1 VGLGADSAAVTA
13 IELSVVVP
21 CYNEAGNLRELVD
34 RLLGVFVKRKVT
46 GEIVLVN
53 DGSRDDTGAVIDG
66 LARDHR
72 EVVPVHHPV
81 NRGLAAG
88 WDSGVAKASGTYVCL
103 IDADLQYQPED
114 VARLHRELLHTRVD
128 MVQGYRSSIGRQR
141 DSRYHLSKGLNG
153 MLNTLFGMRLRDN
166 KSGFVIARRDTL
178 VDILH
183 RRYRYS
189 YFQTFIAVSA
199 HAKGYSIREIETVFE
214 TRLVGQSFIPSFPL
228 KLIVKALLDLATG
241 FVEFRLAPK
250 RESFVAQFLSRQ
262 APSRADPE
270 LSFTRRLRRAVYF
283 RTMPLHAWLLT
294 RRAELYY
301 RELKRSQWLSLDQM
315 RLLQEEKLRR
325 LVSHAYHHVG
335 FYRERMQSLGLGP
348 DDIRTLD
355 DLRKL
360 PMLSKA
366 DVRENLHFDL
376 LSDNHDKGLIL
387 RIATSGS
394 TGEPFVCY
402 ADQHQLEIRLASTLR
417 SMEWTGWQFGDRQ
430 ARLWHQTLGMSRS
443 QVVRE
448 RLDAWLLRR
457 LFVPAFEMSE
467 GAMASFLSRLG
478 AFDPVLIDGYAESFN
493 YLASHLGSTKGRLGL
508 RPRGIISSAQALP
521 DESRRVIEEAFG
533 ARVFDKYGSREFS
546 GIAYECDAHAG
557 HHVMAESYIVE
568 ILKDDRPALPGE
580 VGEVVITDLNNLCL
594 PFIRYRVGDLAEAMD
609 ATAPCACGRGLPRIG
624 RIEGRVQSLII
635 GAQGRVMPGAF
646 FLHVLKDYDYLVRQ
660 FQVIQ
665 EERGAIILKVVKGS
679 RFAQDLF
686 EREILSVF
694 RQYLGEETK
703 IDVQFVDLI
712 PLVRTGK
719 RQAVVSKLS
728 LDFQKLDY
736 PDRRES

>member
-1 VGLGADSAAVTA
+1 MSPV
-13 IELSVVVP
+13 ELSVVVP
-21 CYNEAGNLRELVD
+21 CYNEAGNLPELVS
-34 RLLGVFVKRKVT
+34 RLRSVFEKRRVK

-53 DGSRDDTGAVIDG
+53 DGSRDDTGGVMDA
-66 LARDHR
+66 LAKAHA
-72 EVVPVHHPV
+72 EVVPVHHRT

-88 WDSGVAKASGTYVCL
+88 WDSGVAKATGTYVCL

-141 DSRYHLSKGLNG
+141 DSRYRLSKGLNAL
-153 MLNTLFGMRLRDN
+153 LNTMFGMRLRDN
-166 KSGFVIARRDTL
+166 KSGFVIARRETL
-178 VDILH
+178 ADILRH
-183 RRYRYS
+183 RYKYA
-189 YFQTFIAVSA
+189 YFQTFIAVAA

-228 KLIVKALLDLATG
+228 GLIMRVFADLAKG
-241 FVEFRLAPK
+241 LVEFRLAPK
-250 RESFVAQFLSRQ
+250 QESLVADFLTRN
-262 APSRADPE
+262 PPTRADRA
-270 LSFTRRLRRAVYF
+270 LSWTRRLRRAVYF

-294 RRAELYY
+294 RRTELYY
-301 RELKRSQWLSLDQM
+301 KELKQSQWLSLGQM

-325 LVSHAYHHVG
+325 LISHAYHHVG
-335 FYRERMQSLGLGP
+335 YYRERMDALGLGP
-348 DDIRTLD
+348 DDIKTLD
-355 DLRKL
+355 DLGKL
-360 PMLSKA
+360 PLLGKA

-376 LSDNHDKGLIL
+376 LSDNHDNDRIL

-430 ARLWHQTLGMSRS
+430 ARLWHQTLGMSPS
-443 QVVRE
+443 QVARE
-448 RLDAWLLRR
+448 RFDAWLLRR

-467 GAMASFLSRLG
+467 GAMASFLGRL
-478 AFDPVLIDGYAESFN
+478 ASFDPVLIDGYAESFN
-493 YLASHLGSTKGRLGL
+493 YLAGHLGAAKSRPDL

-521 DESRRVIEEAFG
+521 EESRKIIEAAFG

-546 GIAYECDAHAG
+546 GIAYECEAHEG
-557 HHVMAESYIVE
+557 HHVMAESYVVE
-568 ILKDDRPALPGE
+568 ILKDGRQALPGE

-609 ATAPCACGRGLPRIG
+609 GTEPCPCGRGLPRVG
-624 RIEGRVQSLII
+624 RIEGRVQSLVI
-635 GAQGRVMPGAF
+635 GAHGKVMPGTF
-646 FLHVLKDYDYLVRQ
+646 FSHLFKDYDHLVRQ
-660 FQVIQ
+660 YQVVQ
-665 EERGAIILKVVKGS
+665 EERGAITLKVVKGS
-679 RFAQDLF
+679 RFTPELF
-686 EREILSVF
+686 EREILTVL
-694 RQYLGEETK
+694 RRYLGEETR

-719 RQAVVSKLS
+719 RQAVISKLS
-728 LDFQKLDY
+728 LDFQKLEY
-736 PDRRES
+736 PEGGDV

>member
-1 VGLGADSAAVTA
+1 MSPV
-13 IELSVVVP
+13 ELSVVVP
-21 CYNEAGNLRELVD
+21 CYNEAGNLSELVA
-34 RLLGVFVKRKVT
+34 RLRSVFAKRKVR

-53 DGSRDDTGAVIDG
+53 DGSLDDTGKVIDA
-66 LARDHR
+66 LAGVHA
-72 EVVPVHHPV
+72 EVVPVHHEK

-88 WDSGVAKASGTYVCL
+88 WDSGVAKASGVYVCL

-128 MVQGYRSSIGRQR
+128 LVQGYRSSIGRQR
-141 DSRYHLSKGLNG
+141 DSRYHLSKGLNTL
-153 MLNTLFGMRLRDN
+153 LNTLFGMRLRDN
-166 KSGFVIARRDTL
+166 KSGFVIARRETL
-178 VDILH
+178 ADIL
-183 RRYRYS
+183 RRRMRYA

-199 HAKGYSIREIETVFE
+199 HAKGYSIREIEAVFE

-228 KLIVKALLDLATG
+228 RLILRVFADLAKG

-250 RESFVAQFLSRQ
+250 QESVVADFLTRH
-262 APSRADPE
+262 PPTRRDEE
-270 LSFTRRLRRAVYF
+270 LSWSRRARRALYF

-301 RELKRSQWLSLDQM
+301 AELQKSQWLTLAEM

-325 LVSHAYHHVG
+325 LVRHAYHHVG
-335 FYRERMQSLGLGP
+335 YYRERMDALGLKP
-348 DDIRTLD
+348 EDIETLD
-355 DLRKL
+355 DLAKL
-360 PMLSKA
+360 PLLSKA
-366 DVRENLHFDL
+366 EVRENLHFDL
-376 LSDNHDKGLIL
+376 LSDNHDNDKIL

-417 SMEWTGWQFGDRQ
+417 AMEWTGWRFGDRQ
-430 ARLWHQTLGMSRS
+430 ARLWHQTLGMSPS
-443 QVVRE
+443 QVARE

-467 GAMASFLSRLG
+467 GAMAAFLGRLTSFH
-478 AFDPVLIDGYAESFN
+478 PVLIDGYAESFN
-493 YLASHLGSTKGRLGL
+493 YLASHLGSAKSRPSL

-521 DESRRVIEEAFG
+521 DESRRIIEDAFG

-546 GIAYECDAHAG
+546 GIAYECDAHNG
-557 HHVMAESYIVE
+557 HHIMAESYIVE
-568 ILKDDRPALPGE
+568 ILKDGGKARPGE

-609 ATAPCACGRGLPRIG
+609 EAKACACGRGLPRMG
-624 RIEGRVQSLII
+624 RIEGRVQSLVI
-635 GAQGRVMPGAF
+635 GAKGRVLPGTF
-646 FLHVLKDYDYLVRQ
+646 FSHLFKDYDYLVRQ
-660 FQVIQ
+660 YQVVQ
-665 EERGAIILKVVKGS
+665 EEREAIILKIVKGS
-679 RFAQDLF
+679 RFASDLF
-686 EREILSVF
+686 EREILSVL
-694 RQYLGEETK
+694 RLYLGEGTRIE
-703 IDVQFVDLI
+703 VQFVDLI

-728 LDFQKLDY
+728 LDFQKLSY
-736 PDRRES
+736 PDRPKP

>member
-1 VGLGADSAAVTA
+1 MIQV
-13 IELSVVVP
+13 ELSVVVP
-21 CYNEAGNLRELVD
+21 CYNEAGNLHELVD
-34 RLLGVFVKRKVT
+34 RLLIVFTKRKVR

-53 DGSRDDTGAVIDG
+53 DGSRDKTGEVIDA
-66 LARDHR
+66 LARDHP
-72 EVVPVHHPV
+72 EVVPVHHEK

-88 WDSGVAKASGTYVCL
+88 WDSGVAKATGVYVCL

-128 MVQGYRSSIGRQR
+128 MVQGRRSSIGRQR
-141 DSRYHLSKGLNG
+141 DSRYHLSRGLNLL
-153 MLNTLFGMRLRDN
+153 LNTLFGMSLFDN
-166 KSGFVIARRDTL
+166 KSGFVIARRETL
-178 VDILH
+178 ADILH
-183 RRYRYS
+183 HRYKYA

-199 HAKGYSIREIETVFE
+199 HAKGYSIRDIETVFE
-214 TRLVGQSFIPSFPL
+214 TRLVGQSFIPSFPFSLIL
-228 KLIVKALLDLATG
+228 KVFPDLAKG

-250 RESFVAQFLSRQ
+250 RETLVANFLARNPP
-262 APSRADPE
+262 ARADEE
-270 LSFTRRLRRAVYF
+270 LSWSRRWRRAIYF

-294 RRAELYY
+294 RRTELYY
-301 RELKRSQWLSLDQM
+301 RELKQSQWLSLGQM
-315 RLLQEEKLRR
+315 RKLQDEKLRR

-348 DDIRTLD
+348 DDIKTVD
-355 DLRKL
+355 DLPKL

-376 LSDNHDKGLIL
+376 LSDNHDNDLIL

-417 SMEWTGWQFGDRQ
+417 SMEWTGWKFGDRQ
-430 ARLWHQTLGMSRS
+430 ARLWHQTLGMSPS
-443 QVVRE
+443 QVARE
-448 RLDAWLLRR
+448 RFDAWLLRR
-457 LFVPAFEMSE
+457 LFLPAFEMSE
-467 GAMASFLSRLG
+467 GAMSAFLGRLS
-478 AFDPVLIDGYAESFN
+478 AYEPVLIDGYAESFN
-493 YLASHLGSTKGRLGL
+493 YLAGHLGSAKD
-508 RPRGIISSAQALP
+508 RPGFRPLGIISSAQALP
-521 DESRRVIEEAFG
+521 DESRRIIEDAFG
-533 ARVFDKYGSREFS
+533 TRVFDKYGSREFS
-546 GIAYECDAHAG
+546 GIAYECGAHDG

-568 ILKDDRPALPGE
+568 ILKDGRKALPGE

-609 ATAPCACGRGLPRIG
+609 DTKPCACGRGLPRVG
-624 RIEGRVQSLII
+624 RIEGRVQSLVI
-635 GAQGRVMPGAF
+635 GAHGRVMPGSF

-660 FQVIQ
+660 FQVVQ

-679 RFAQDLF
+679 RFAPDLF
-686 EREILSVF
+686 EKEILSVF
-694 RQYLGEETK
+694 RQYLGEETR

-719 RQAVVSKLS
+719 RQAVISKLS

-736 PDRRES
+736 PDRREPE

>member
-1 VGLGADSAAVTA
+1 VSRV
-13 IELSVVVP
+13 ELSVVVP
-21 CYNEAGNLRELVD
+21 CYNEAGNLPELVA
-34 RLLGVFVKRKVT
+34 RLRGVFEKRKVR

-53 DGSRDDTGAVIDG
+53 DGSKDATGAVIDS
-66 LARDHR
+66 LASAHP
-72 EVVPVHHPV
+72 EVVPVHHER

-88 WDSGVAKASGTYVCL
+88 WDSGVAKATGVYVCL

-141 DSRYHLSKGLNG
+141 DSRYRLSKGLNTL
-153 MLNTLFGMRLRDN
+153 LNTLFGMRLRDN
-166 KSGFVIARRDTL
+166 KSGFVIARRETL
-178 VDILH
+178 ADILH
-183 RRYRYS
+183 RRYRYA

-228 KLIVKALLDLATG
+228 GLILRVFNDLAKG
-241 FVEFRLAPK
+241 FVLFRLAPK
-250 RESFVAQFLSRQ
+250 QESLVADFLTRHP
-262 APSRADPE
+262 PSRADEE
-270 LSFTRRLRRAVYF
+270 LSWPRRWRRALYF

-301 RELKRSQWLSLDQM
+301 RELKRSQWLTLAEM
-315 RLLQEEKLRR
+315 RQLQEEKLRR
-325 LVSHAYHHVG
+325 LVRHAYHHVG
-335 FYRERMQSLGLGP
+335 YYRERMEALGLTP
-348 DDIRTLD
+348 EDVRTIE
-355 DLRKL
+355 DLSKL
-360 PMLSKA
+360 PLLSKA

-376 LSDNHDKGLIL
+376 LSDNHDNDRIL

-417 SMEWTGWQFGDRQ
+417 AREWAGWRFGDRQ
-430 ARLWHQTLGMSRS
+430 ARLWHQTLGMSPS
-443 QVVRE
+443 QVARE

-467 GAMASFLSRLG
+467 TAMADFLGRLASFN
-478 AFDPVLIDGYAESFN
+478 PVLIDGYAESFN
-493 YLASHLGSTKGRLGL
+493 YLAGHLGTSAGRLNL

-521 DESRRVIEEAFG
+521 EDSRKIIEEAFG

-546 GIAYECDAHAG
+546 GIAYECDAHDG

-568 ILKDDRPALPGE
+568 ILKDGRKALPGE

-609 ATAPCACGRGLPRIG
+609 ETSACACGRGLPRVG
-624 RIEGRVQSLII
+624 RIEGRVQSLVI
-635 GAQGRVMPGAF
+635 GAQGRVMPGTF
-646 FLHVLKDYDYLVRQ
+646 FSHLFKDYDYLVRQ
-660 FQVIQ
+660 YQVVQ
-665 EERGAIILKVVKGS
+665 EERGAITLKVVKGS
-679 RFAQDLF
+679 RFAPDLF
-686 EREILSVF
+686 DREILSVL
-694 RQYLGEETK
+694 RQYLGEETR
-703 IDVQFVDLI
+703 IDVEFVDLI

-719 RQAVVSKLS
+719 RQAVISKLR
-728 LDFQKLDY
+728 LDFQKLQY
-736 PDRRES
+736 PERVER

>member
-1 VGLGADSAAVTA
+1 VTPV
-13 IELSVVVP
+13 ELSVVVP
-21 CYNEAGNLRELVD
+21 CYNEAGNLHELVD
-34 RLLGVFVKRKVT
+34 RLLGVFAKRKVT

-53 DGSRDDTGAVIDG
+53 DGSRDDTGSVIDT
-66 LARDHR
+66 LAREHK
-72 EVVPVHHPV
+72 EVVPVHHPA

-88 WDSGVAKASGTYVCL
+88 WDSGVEKANGTYVCL

-141 DSRYHLSKGLNG
+141 DSRYHLSKGLNA

-166 KSGFVIARRDTL
+166 KSGFVIARREAL

-183 RRYRYS
+183 RRFQYA

-214 TRLVGQSFIPSFPL
+214 TRLVGESFIPSFPL
-228 KLIVKALLDLATG
+228 RLIARVFLDLAKG

-250 RESFVAQFLSRQ
+250 RESLVANFLARHP
-262 APSRADPE
+262 PSRVDPE
-270 LSFTRRLRRAVYF
+270 LSFGRRLRRAVYF

-301 RELKRSQWLSLDQM
+301 RELKASQWLSASEM

-335 FYRERMQSLGLGP
+335 YYRERMDALGLRP
-348 DDIRTLD
+348 EDIRTLD
-355 DLRKL
+355 DLSRL
-360 PMLSKA
+360 PLLAKA

-376 LSDNHDKGLIL
+376 LSDNHDKDLIL

-417 SMEWTGWQFGDRQ
+417 AMEWTGWQFGDRQ
-430 ARLWHQTLGMSRS
+430 ARLWHQTLGMSSS
-443 QVVRE
+443 QVARE
-448 RLDAWLLRR
+448 RFDAWLLKR

-467 GAMASFLSRLG
+467 SAMAAFLGRLSS
-478 AFDPVLIDGYAESFN
+478 FDPVLIDGYAESFN
-493 YLASHLGSTKGRLGL
+493 YLAGHLGSAKERPGL

-521 DESRRVIEEAFG
+521 DESRKIIERAFG
-533 ARVFDKYGSREFS
+533 TRVFDKYGSREFS
-546 GIAYECDAHAG
+546 GIAYECDAHDG

-568 ILKDDRPALPGE
+568 ILKDGRAALPGE

-594 PFIRYRVGDLAEAMD
+594 PFVRYRVGDLAEAMD
-609 ATAPCACGRGLPRIG
+609 NATSCACGRGLPRIG
-624 RIEGRVQSLII
+624 RIEGRVQSLVI
-635 GAQGRVMPGAF
+635 GAHGRVMPGTF
-646 FLHVLKDYDYLVRQ
+646 FSHLFKDYDYLVRQ
-660 FQVIQ
+660 YQVVQ
-665 EERGAIILKVVKGS
+665 EERGAIVLKVVKGS
-679 RFAQDLF
+679 RFAPDLF
-686 EREILSVF
+686 EREILSVL
-694 RQYLGEETK
+694 RRYLGEETR